1 MNLLNF
7 IIKMVLLN
15 LFYNIEDN
23 GNKFSKFYLF

>member
-7 IIKMVLLN
+7 IIKMVLQN

-23 GNKFSKFYLF
+23 GNKFKKFYLF